1 MRIGIMSDTHDN
13 VDTTRRALDHL
24 RASGIEQIIHCGDI
38 TSPEIVAMFAGWMV
52 AFVWG
57 NMDQSRPALRRAVED
72 LNGATIDDQ
81 FVGEIEGVQ
90 LAACHGDDP
99 IQLDSLIT
107 CGLYDYVFYGHTHR
121 RHDETVGETRV
132 INPGAL
138 GGTRRETRSLCVIDL
153 PSGAVDF
160 VVWVVS

>member
-13 VDTTRRALDHL
+13 AGTTRRALDHL
-24 RASGIEQIIHCGDI
+24 RASGVEQIVHCGDI
-38 TSPEIVAMFAGWMV
+38 TSPEMVALFTGWTV

-57 NMDQSRPALRRAVED
+57 NMDQSTHALQWAVEALD
-72 LNGATIDDQ
+72 GATIGDQ
-81 FVGEIEGVQ
+81 FADEIDGVRI
-90 LAACHGDDP
+90 AACHGDDP

-107 CGLYDYVFYGHTHR
+107 SGLYGYVFHGHTHR
-121 RHDETVGETRV
+121 RYDETVGETRV

-160 VVWVVS
+160 VEWEED